1 MRPERRLS
9 LPEFV
14 ALMAL
19 LFATV
24 AFSIDAMLPG
34 FPQIAAELT
43 PAAVNRVQLMVTAFM
58 LGLGVGTLFAGPLS
72 DSFGRKA
79 VVTAGL
85 AIYMAGAL
93 LAWLAQSLELVLAAR
108 MIQGLGAAGPRVAPM
123 AMVRDLHAGRKMAQ
137 ILSFIT
143 TVFMLVPALAPLAG
157 AAIIGQWG
165 WRAIFAAFA
174 VFALVG
180 GLWLNLRQPETL
192 PRERRRPFRPAPI
205 RAAVAEIVANSHV
218 RRHTLVLTLGFAVL
232 VALLSSTQQIYD
244 ITFGRGESFAWW
256 FALTAVLAST
266 GTMLNAALVVR
277 LGMRRLTRAAFAFQ
291 TLFTLAFLA
300 LLLSGML
307 PGSAAFPAWFLWSL
321 SIFFLAG
328 LSFGNLTALALQPM
342 GHVAGTAASVVS
354 AVSTILA
361 VFIAVPIGLSFDGT
375 PVPLLAGA
383 FICAGLGWLLMRGS
397 HEYEAAEVDPR

>member
-1 MRPERRLS
+1 MRPGRRLS

-24 AFSIDAMLPG
+24 AFSTDAMLPG
-34 FPQIAAELT
+34 FPRIAADLT
-43 PAAVNRVQLMVTAFM
+43 PDAVNRVQLMVTAFM
-58 LGLGVGTLFAGPLS
+58 LGLGLGTLFAGPLS
-72 DSFGRKA
+72 DSYGRKA

-85 AIYMAGAL
+85 ALYMAGAL
-93 LAWLAQSLELVLAAR
+93 LAWLAQSLDLVLAAR
-108 MIQGLGAAGPRVAPM
+108 MIQGLGAAGPRIAPM
-123 AMVRDLHAGRKMAQ
+123 AMVRDLHEGRKMAQ

-157 AAIIGQWG
+157 AGIIGLWG

-192 PRERRRPFRPAPI
+192 PPEKRRPFRPALI
-205 RAAVAEIVANSHV
+205 HASVREIVANPHV
-218 RRHTLVLTLGFAVL
+218 RRYILVLTLGFAVL

-244 ITFGRGESFAWW
+244 ITFGRGESFPLW
-256 FALTAVLAST
+256 FALTAVLASS
-266 GTMLNAALVVR
+266 GTMLNAALVMR

-291 TLFTLAFLA
+291 TLFALVFLA
-300 LLLSGML
+300 LLLSGAL
-307 PGSAAFPAWFLWSL
+307 PEAAAFPAWFLWSF

-354 AVSTILA
+354 AVSTILS
-361 VFIAVPIGLSFDGT
+361 VFIAVPIGLAFDGT
-375 PVPLLAGA
+375 PVPLLSGA

-397 HEYEAAEVDPR
+397 REYEAEEPETG